1 MLLLIGSFLLLL
13 VIGAPVAV
21 AMAVAS
27 LLYLGIYDVAPDII
41 AAQRMIAGVESFP
54 LIAVPFFILAG
65 NLMNIAGVTGRIYHF
80 ALSLVGWMKGGL
92 AQVNIIGSV
101 IFSGMS
107 GTALADAAGIGTI
120 EIKAMK
126 DHGYPVEAAVGVTA
140 ASATLG
146 PIFPPSLP
154 FVIYGM
160 MANASIGAL
169 FMAGIIPGIVM
180 TSLMMLTVW
189 IFARRYGWGS
199 DTPFDFR
206 ELAGAFL
213 EVIIVLCFPLS
224 VWLLIQAG
232 LSVNIAVFLALGV
245 LIALDWYFDW
255 HAVMA
260 LMAPVLLIGG
270 MTMGWF
276 TPTEAAVAAVL
287 WSLFLGLVRYRTMTF
302 RTLAKASFDTIETTA
317 AVLFIVTAASIFAWL
332 LTVSQ
337 AAQLFSDFMFG
348 LTDNWWTFL
357 IVVNILLLVVG
368 AFLDTIAAIS
378 ILVPILM
385 PVAARY
391 GIDPVHLGI
400 ILTLNLMIGL
410 LTPPVGMVLFVLSR
424 IAKMSVERTALAILP
439 WMIPLFVALLL
450 ITFIPAITLW
460 LPTQLGLIRSTSP
473 PCAAASPAFTPPMTC
488 GSRKTR
494 FPPPVPARSCCA
506 WPRAGSAGRTCI
518 TTTMAASAPS
528 GCASRSSRGTRPRA
542 GSRRWVRAWTAPPP
556 ARWSRSAPRSPA
568 GTATTAAR
576 ASRSIA
582 CPCASWAAP
591 CACRMNRGCSATCW
605 WSPPRRSTPFPT
617 RPHRPRPPAPSRWP
631 SAFMPWRRRATWRAS
646 AS

>member
-1 MLLLIGSFLLLL
+1 MLLLIGAFLLLMI
-13 VIGAPVAV
+13 IGTPVAV

-27 LLYLGIYDVAPDII
+27 LSYLLVYGVAPDII

-101 IFSGMS
+101 VFSGMS

-169 FMAGIIPGIVM
+169 FMAGILPGIVM
-180 TSLMMLTVW
+180 TALLMLTVFV
-189 IFARRYGWGS
+189 FARRKGWGS
-199 DTPFDFR
+199 DTPF
-206 ELAGAFL
+206 ELRRLMGASL
-213 EVIIVLCFPLS
+213 EVVIVLCFPAAIY
-224 VWLLIQAG
+224 LLILAG
-232 LSVNIAVFLALGV
+232 LSVNVAVLIGLV
-245 LIALDWYFDW
+245 LLIALDWYFDF

-260 LMAPVLLIGG
+260 LMTPVLLIGG

-276 TPTEAAVAAVL
+276 TPTEAAVAAVI

-302 RTLAKASFDTIETTA
+302 RALAKASFDTIETTA
-317 AVLFIVTAASIFAWL
+317 SVLFIVTAASIFAWL

-337 AAQLFSDFMFG
+337 AAQLFSDFMFS

-357 IVVNILLLVVG
+357 ILVNVLLLIIG
-368 AFLDTIAAIS
+368 AFLDTIAAIT

-391 GIDPVHLGI
+391 GIDPVHLGLI
-400 ILTLNLMIGL
+400 ITLNLMIGL

-424 IAKMSVERTALAILP
+424 ISKLSVERTTLAILP

-450 ITFIPAITLW
+450 ITFIPALTLW
-460 LPTQLGLIRSTSP
+460 LPTQLGLIR
-473 PCAAASPAFTPPMTC
+473 
-488 GSRKTR
+488 
-494 FPPPVPARSCCA
+494 
-506 WPRAGSAGRTCI
+506 
-518 TTTMAASAPS
+518 
-528 GCASRSSRGTRPRA
+528 
-542 GSRRWVRAWTAPPP
+542 
-556 ARWSRSAPRSPA
+556 
-568 GTATTAAR
+568 
-576 ASRSIA
+576 
-582 CPCASWAAP
+582 
-591 CACRMNRGCSATCW
+591 
-605 WSPPRRSTPFPT
+605 
-617 RPHRPRPPAPSRWP
+617 
-631 SAFMPWRRRATWRAS
+631 
-646 AS
+646 

>member
-1 MLLLIGSFLLLL
+1 M
-13 VIGAPVAV
+13 
-21 AMAVAS
+21 
-27 LLYLGIYDVAPDII
+27 
-41 AAQRMIAGVESFP
+41 
-54 LIAVPFFILAG
+54 PFFILAG
-65 NLMNIAGVTGRIYHF
+65 NLMNIAGVTGRIYSF
-80 ALSLVGWMKGGL
+80 AVALVGWMKGGL

-199 DTPFDFR
+199 DTPFDLR
-206 ELAGAFL
+206 ELLGAFL
-213 EVIIVLCFPLS
+213 EVVIVLCFPLS

-232 LSVNIAVFLALGV
+232 LSINIAVFLALGA

-317 AVLFIVTAASIFAWL
+317 SVLFIVTAASIFAWL

-357 IVVNILLLVVG
+357 IVVNILLLIVG

-391 GIDPVHLGI
+391 GIDPVHLGL

-410 LTPPVGMVLFVLSR
+410 LTPPMGLALFLMAD
-424 IAKMSVERTALAILP
+424 IAEISMRQLLRALVPFYIPLIVTQVVITAWPDVVLAIP
-439 WMIPLFVALLL
+439 R
-450 ITFIPAITLW
+450 
-460 LPTQLGLIRSTSP
+460 LIR
-473 PCAAASPAFTPPMTC
+473 
-488 GSRKTR
+488 
-494 FPPPVPARSCCA
+494 
-506 WPRAGSAGRTCI
+506 
-518 TTTMAASAPS
+518 
-528 GCASRSSRGTRPRA
+528 
-542 GSRRWVRAWTAPPP
+542 
-556 ARWSRSAPRSPA
+556 
-568 GTATTAAR
+568 
-576 ASRSIA
+576 
-582 CPCASWAAP
+582 
-591 CACRMNRGCSATCW
+591 
-605 WSPPRRSTPFPT
+605 
-617 RPHRPRPPAPSRWP
+617 
-631 SAFMPWRRRATWRAS
+631 
-646 AS
+646 

>member
-13 VIGAPVAV
+13 ILGTPVAV
-21 AMAVAS
+21 SMAVAS
-27 LLYLGIYDVAPDII
+27 LAYLVIYGVAPDII

-65 NLMNIAGVTGRIYHF
+65 NLMNIAGVTGRIYKF

-101 IFSGMS
+101 VFSGMS

-169 FMAGIIPGIVM
+169 FMAGIVPGVVM
-180 TSLMMLTVW
+180 AILMMLTVY
-189 IFARRYGWGS
+189 IFAKRKGWGS
-199 DTPFDFR
+199 DTPFELKQLLAASLEVVIVLAFPVAIYLMI
-206 ELAGAFL
+206 LAGM
-213 EVIIVLCFPLS
+213 
-224 VWLLIQAG
+224 
-232 LSVNIAVFLALGV
+232 SVNIAVLIGLAV
-245 LIALDWYFDW
+245 LVALDWYFDFS
-255 HAVMA
+255 AVMA
-260 LMAPVLLIGG
+260 LMTPVLLIGG

-287 WSLFLGLVRYRTMTF
+287 WSLFLGLVRYRTMTV

-317 AVLFIVTAASIFAWL
+317 SVLFIVTAASIFAWL

-357 IVVNILLLVVG
+357 IIVNILLLVVG

-385 PVAARY
+385 PVAVRY
-391 GIDPVHLGI
+391 GIDPVHLGVVI
-400 ILTLNLMIGL
+400 TLNLMIGL

-424 IAKMSVERTALAILP
+424 ISKLSVEKTTLAILP
-439 WMIPLFVALLL
+439 WMIPLFLALGL
-450 ITFIPAITLW
+450 ITFIPAITMW
-460 LPTQLGLIRSTSP
+460 LPTQLGLIR
-473 PCAAASPAFTPPMTC
+473 
-488 GSRKTR
+488 
-494 FPPPVPARSCCA
+494 
-506 WPRAGSAGRTCI
+506 
-518 TTTMAASAPS
+518 
-528 GCASRSSRGTRPRA
+528 
-542 GSRRWVRAWTAPPP
+542 
-556 ARWSRSAPRSPA
+556 
-568 GTATTAAR
+568 
-576 ASRSIA
+576 
-582 CPCASWAAP
+582 
-591 CACRMNRGCSATCW
+591 
-605 WSPPRRSTPFPT
+605 
-617 RPHRPRPPAPSRWP
+617 
-631 SAFMPWRRRATWRAS
+631 
-646 AS
+646 